1 MAQCIVLYHTTPA
14 GRLASLLAH
23 GILPALARGARPES
37 WLHTPGRLGWAVRH
51 VADRHGAA
59 RAVSLRV
66 LVPRA
71 WLTRR
76 RRGVWTCAR
85 TVPPS
90 AIQAV
95 NVVGLIGR
103 AAA

>member
-1 MAQCIVLYHTTPA
+1 V
-14 GRLASLLAH
+14 
-23 GILPALARGARPES
+23 
-37 WLHTPGRLGWAVRH
+37 
-51 VADRHGAA
+51 
-59 RAVSLRV
+59 VSLRV

-71 WLTRR
+71 WLTCR
-76 RRGVWTCAR
+76 RRGVWTCTRPVRPA
-85 TVPPS
+85 